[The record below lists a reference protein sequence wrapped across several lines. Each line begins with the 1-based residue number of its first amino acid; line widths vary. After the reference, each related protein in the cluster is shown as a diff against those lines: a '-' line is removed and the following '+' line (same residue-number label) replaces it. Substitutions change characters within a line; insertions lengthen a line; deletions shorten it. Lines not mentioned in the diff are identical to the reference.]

1 MLEKHRVPVSN
12 SFFQLK
18 ANVEAI
24 RAEMGEHVSTITTH
38 TRVRV

>member
-1 MLEKHRVPVSN
+1 MLKGHRVPVSN

-24 RAEMGEHVSTITTH
+24 RAEMGEHVSTITTR